1 MTSLKLLILILSIVL
16 IPSCAGSRVAKSMI
30 DANFTLTQLDILHDD
45 TGISVTDSAALDSIR
60 DILSR
65 SKRIDGTLETL
76 KFVEPKNLQL
86 EHANRAQSRFYI
98 VDLKRGY
105 ATILSKAEMPV
116 YQIADLEKFNRIV
129 NESGIAVSD
138 AG

>member
-1 MTSLKLLILILSIVL
+1 
-16 IPSCAGSRVAKSMI
+16 MI
-30 DANFTLTQLDILHDD
+30 DANFTLTQLNIFHDD

-76 KFVEPKNLQL
+76 NFVEPKNLQL
-86 EHANRAQSRFYI
+86 EHGNRAQSRFYI

-129 NESGIAVSD
+129 NESGISVSD